1 MAAHNATHTA
11 PAVEARDGD
20 GIRDREIRMEQEHLD
35 RVYQRLEEKIHE
47 AEFLMDDAAKRGQ
60 VGTPGALAERDAQVF
75 RAGVHLNRLNSEF
88 EDFLFGRIDLL
99 LGKDGERGPDGA
111 YTSVEPADD
120 AVRSDEGGAPSA
132 EIAETLHIGRLGVLD
147 ADYSPLVIDWRA
159 PAAAPFYRSTPVA
172 PGRVVRRRVI
182 RSKGRRVLGVEDD
195 LLRPELTATLDGTTL
210 PVVGDGALMAALGRA
225 RSHTMRDIV
234 ASIQAEQDMVIR
246 APAASV
252 TEVEGGP
259 GTGKTAVA
267 LHRAAYLLYQ
277 DRRRYAGGILVVSPT
292 PLLVAYT
299 EGVLPS
305 LGEEGQV
312 AIRAL
317 GSLVE
322 GEEAAD
328 WGGPKA
334 PAEGA
339 DGEPGGPVGGDGRV
353 YDEPAVARI
362 KGSARMTKVL
372 RRAAR
377 GALERPA
384 PAAPGRRGGARRRDG
399 APQVRGAAGD
409 AAQLSFEVAGAPAA
423 PAPGRTPAAEPLP
436 APGRPASGPAA
447 DPAVSGPGGG
457 GAGPVT
463 PDRLRVVAFGR
474 RVELDEQELR
484 RIRQTALG
492 GTAPVNLLRPR
503 ARRLLLD
510 ALWGRSGAGQR
521 YTDPEL
527 AAEARQAFDEDIT
540 SEPEFL
546 EFLDAWWPE
555 LTPRAVLAAMADEK
569 RLGRWARRILTPREV
584 RLLARSLKRLG
595 PDGRGPLS
603 VHDVALLDE
612 LNSVLG
618 APARPRRREVDPL
631 DQLTGLEELTTYA
644 DRMSGGRARDER
656 LREEARTDYAH
667 VIVDEA
673 QDLTPM
679 QWRMVGRRG
688 RHATWTVV
696 GDPAQSSWSDPDEA
710 AEARDEA
717 LGNRPRRRFT
727 LTVNYRNP
735 AEIAELAAKVLAL
748 AMPGMPAPEAVRST
762 GVVPRFV
769 VAGTPDGDRVPGGGR
784 GAVGNGAP
792 DGAGA
797 ADLGACVRRE
807 ASRLLAEVDGT
818 VGVVVAMGRRA
829 EARAW
834 LAGLGGRVVALGS
847 LEAKGLE
854 YDATVV
860 VSPAEIADESPA
872 GLRVLYVALTRA
884 TQRLT
889 VVSGER
895 DMPDEAGVPDLLRD

>member
-1 MAAHNATHTA
+1 MAAQNATHA
-11 PAVEARDGD
+11 PDSVHDAQPDSTRE
-20 GIRDREIRMEQEHLD
+20 REIASEQEHLD

-47 AEFLMDDAAKRGQ
+47 AEFLVDDAAKRGQ

-75 RAGVHLNRLNSEF
+75 QAGAHLNRLNSEY

-99 LGKDGERGPDGA
+99 LGKDGKKGPDGA
-111 YTSVEPADD
+111 YTSVEPAD
-120 AVRSDEGGAPSA
+120 GAIADGRA

-159 PAAAPFYRSTPVA
+159 PAAAPFYRATPVA

-195 LLRPELTATLDGTTL
+195 LMRPEITATLDGEEL
-210 PVVGDGALMAALGRA
+210 PAVGDGALMAALGRA

-277 DRRRYAGGILVVSPT
+277 DRRRYAGGILIVSPT

-317 GSLVE
+317 GSLVD
-322 GEEAAD
+322 GAEATA
-328 WGGPKA
+328 
-334 PAEGA
+334 
-339 DGEPGGPVGGDGRV
+339 
-353 YDEPAVARI
+353 YDSPAVARI
-362 KGSARMTKVL
+362 KGSSRMQKLL
-372 RRAAR
+372 RKAAR
-377 GALERPA
+377 GALEMA
-384 PAAPGRRGGARRRDG
+384 GTTAA
-399 APQVRGAAGD
+399 GAAVAPPDG
-409 AAQLSFEVAGAPAA
+409 QLAFGEEDDPSAGAPA
-423 PAPGRTPAAEPLP
+423 
-436 APGRPASGPAA
+436 GP
-447 DPAVSGPGGG
+447 
-457 GAGPVT
+457 
-463 PDRLRVVAFGR
+463 PDRLRVVVFGA
-474 RVELDEQELR
+474 RVELDARDLH
-484 RIRQTALG
+484 RIRHNALG

-503 ARRLLLD
+503 ARRLILD
-510 ALWGRSGAGQR
+510 ALWSRSGAAKR

-540 SEPEFL
+540 TEPDFQD
-546 EFLDAWWPE
+546 FLDAWWPE
-555 LTPRAVLAAMADEK
+555 LTPRGVLAAMADER
-569 RLGRWARRILTPREV
+569 RLGRWARRVLNQREV
-584 RLLARSLKRLG
+584 RKLARSLSRLDDKG
-595 PDGRGPLS
+595 QGPLS

-612 LNSVLG
+612 LQLILG
-618 APARPRRREVDPL
+618 APPRPARPRDADPL
-631 DQLTGLEELTTYA
+631 DQLTGLEELSTYA
-644 DRMSGGRARDER
+644 DRMSGGGRSRRER
-656 LREEARTDYAH
+656 LEEERTDYAH

-710 AEARDEA
+710 AVARDEA
-717 LGNRPRRRFT
+717 LGTRPRRRFT

-735 AEIAELAAKVLAL
+735 AEIAELAARVLAL
-748 AMPGMPAPEAVRST
+748 AMPGMEAPEAVRST
-762 GVVPRFV
+762 GLTPRFA
-769 VAGTPDGDRVPGGGR
+769 VADETDL
-784 GAVGNGAP
+784 
-792 DGAGA
+792 AGS
-797 ADLGACVRRE
+797 VRE
-807 ASRLLAEVDGT
+807 AARQLLDEVDGT
-818 VGVVVAMGRRA
+818 VGVVVAMDRRA
-829 EARAW
+829 EARRW
-834 LAGLGGRVVALGS
+834 LAELGDRVVALGS

-854 YDATVV
+854 YDATLV

-884 TQRLT
+884 TQQLT
-889 VVSGER
+889 VLSGAR
-895 DMPDEAGVPDLLRD
+895 DEPDEDGVPDLLRD

>member
-1 MAAHNATHTA
+1 MAAQNATHAHVATG
-11 PAVEARDGD
+11 PETEPDGV
-20 GIRDREIRMEQEHLD
+20 RDREIGTEQQHLD
-35 RVYQRLEEKIHE
+35 RVYRRLEEKIHE

-99 LGKDGERGPDGA
+99 LGKDGKKGPDGA

-120 AVRSDEGGAPSA
+120 AVSDDRA
-132 EIAETLHIGRLGVLD
+132 EIAETLHIGRIGVLD
-147 ADYSPLVIDWRA
+147 SDYSPLVIDWRA
-159 PAAAPFYRSTPVA
+159 PAAAPFYRATPVA

-182 RSKGRRVLGVEDD
+182 RSKGRKVLGVEDD
-195 LLRPELTATLDGTTL
+195 LLRPELTATLAGAAL
-210 PVVGDGALMAALGRA
+210 PVVGDGALMAALGQA

-234 ASIQAEQDMVIR
+234 SSIQAEQDMVIR

-312 AIRAL
+312 AIRAV
-317 GSLVE
+317 GSLVD
-322 GEEAAD
+322 GAEAD
-328 WGGPKA
+328 T
-334 PAEGA
+334 
-339 DGEPGGPVGGDGRV
+339 

-362 KGSARMTKVL
+362 KGSSRMLKVL
-372 RRAAR
+372 RKAVR
-377 GALERPA
+377 GALE
-384 PAAPGRRGGARRRDG
+384 G
-399 APQVRGAAGD
+399 
-409 AAQLSFEVAGAPAA
+409 SSAGAPAA
-423 PAPGRTPAAEPLP
+423 ARGNRDGQLPLD
-436 APGRPASGPAA
+436 GLDRPA
-447 DPAVSGPGGG
+447 DG
-457 GAGPVT
+457 GAPQGP
-463 PDRLRVVAFGR
+463 PDRLRVVAFGA
-474 RVELDEQELR
+474 RVELGAEELK
-484 RIRQTALG
+484 RIRNAALG

-503 ARRLLLD
+503 ARRLILD
-510 ALWGRSGAGQR
+510 ALWSRAGGPKR

-527 AAEARQAFDEDIT
+527 AAEARRAFDEDVST
-540 SEPEFL
+540 EDDFL
-546 EFLDAWWPE
+546 GFLAAWWPE
-555 LTPRAVLAAMADEK
+555 LTPRGVLAAMADER
-569 RLGRWARRILTPREV
+569 RLSRWSRRVLNPREV
-584 RLLARSLKRLG
+584 RQLARSLKRL
-595 PDGRGPLS
+595 DAAGRGPLS

-612 LNSVLG
+612 LETLLG
-618 APARPRRREVDPL
+618 APARPRQPREVDPL
-631 DQLTGLEELTTYA
+631 AHLTGLEELMPQ
-644 DRMSGGRARDER
+644 RSESRRERAER
-656 LREEARTDYAH
+656 LAEERRDYAH

-688 RHATWTVV
+688 RTATWTIV
-696 GDPAQSSWSDPDEA
+696 GDAAQSSWSDPDEA
-710 AEARDEA
+710 AAARDEA
-717 LGNRPRRRFT
+717 LGARRRTRFR

-748 AMPGMPAPEAVRST
+748 AMPGMESPAAVRST
-762 GVVPRFV
+762 GVEPRFA
-769 VAGTPDGDRVPGGGR
+769 VAGDDLAA
-784 GAVGNGAP
+784 AVRA
-792 DGAGA
+792 
-797 ADLGACVRRE
+797 E
-807 ASRLLAEVDGT
+807 ARHLLADVEGT
-818 VGVVVAMGRRA
+818 VGVVVPMGRRA
-829 EARAW
+829 QARGW
-834 LAGLGGRVVALGS
+834 LAGLGDRVVVLGS

-860 VSPAEIADESPA
+860 VTPAEIADESPA

-889 VVSGER
+889 VLSGER
-895 DMPDEAGVPDLLRD
+895 DDPDADGVPDLLRD

>member
-1 MAAHNATHTA
+1 MAAQNATQNATRNVTHESRTA
-11 PAVEARDGD
+11 PPRDGGD
-20 GIRDREIRMEQEHLD
+20 GVRDREIRVEQTHLD
-35 RVYQRLEEKIHE
+35 RVYRRLEEKIHE
-47 AEFLMDDAAKRGQ
+47 AEFLMNDAAKRGQ

-120 AVRSDEGGAPSA
+120 AIRPGGDGEDGGRA
-132 EIAETLHIGRLGVLD
+132 EIAETLHIGRIGVLD
-147 ADYSPLVIDWRA
+147 ADYAPLVIDWRA

-195 LLRPELTATLDGTTL
+195 LMRPELTATLGGEVL
-210 PVVGDGALMAALGRA
+210 PVVGDGALMAALGQA
-225 RSHTMRDIV
+225 RGHTMRDIV
-234 ASIQAEQDMVIR
+234 ASIQAEQDLVIR

-312 AIRAL
+312 AIRAV

-322 GEEAAD
+322 GAEATT
-328 WGGPKA
+328 
-334 PAEGA
+334 
-339 DGEPGGPVGGDGRV
+339 
-353 YDEPAVARI
+353 YDTPAVARV
-362 KGSARMTKVL
+362 KGSSRMMKVL
-372 RRAAR
+372 RKAAR
-377 GALERPA
+377 GALELPPRA
-384 PAAPGRRGGARRRDG
+384 SAADGQLSLDDAAEAPGGQR
-399 APQVRGAAGD
+399 
-409 AAQLSFEVAGAPAA
+409 
-423 PAPGRTPAAEPLP
+423 
-436 APGRPASGPAA
+436 
-447 DPAVSGPGGG
+447 PGG
-457 GAGPVT
+457 P
-463 PDRLRVVAFGR
+463 PERLRVVAFGA
-474 RVELDEQELR
+474 RVELDADELR
-484 RIRQTALG
+484 AIRQSALG

-510 ALWGRSGAGQR
+510 ALWARTGGPRR

-527 AAEARQAFDEDIT
+527 AAEAREGFDEDISGEDAFT
-540 SEPEFL
+540 D
-546 EFLDAWWPE
+546 FLDAWWPE
-555 LTPRAVLAAMADEK
+555 LTPRSVLAAMADEK
-569 RLGRWARRILTPREV
+569 RLGRWSRRVLNPREARQV
-584 RLLARSLKRLG
+584 ARSLNRLG
-595 PDGRGPLS
+595 PDGQGPLS

-612 LNSVLG
+612 LQTILG
-618 APARPRRREVDPL
+618 APARPARPREVDPL
-631 DQLTGLEELTTYA
+631 DQLTGLDELTTFA
-644 DRMSGGRARDER
+644 DRSTPRRGRADRAEQ
-656 LREEARTDYAH
+656 ERTDYAH
-667 VIVDEA
+667 IIVDEA

-710 AEARDEA
+710 AQARDEA
-717 LGNRPRRRFT
+717 LGTRPRRRFT

-735 AEIAELAAKVLAL
+735 AEIADLAAKVLAL
-748 AMPGMPAPEAVRST
+748 AMPGTAAPRAVRST
-762 GVVPRFV
+762 GAVPRF
-769 VAGTPDGDRVPGGGR
+769 APLPEHPDGDLGSHVR
-784 GAVGNGAP
+784 AE
-792 DGAGA
+792 A
-797 ADLGACVRRE
+797 A
-807 ASRLLAEVDGT
+807 RLLDEVDGT
-818 VGVVVAMGRRA
+818 VGVVVAMGRR
-829 EARAW
+829 EQARRW

-889 VVSGER
+889 VVPGER
-895 DMPDEAGVPDLLRD
+895 DDPDRDGVPDLLRAD